1 MIKVLIVEDQRMP
14 RESMEREIKENEEF
28 SLVGSLS
35 AAGFAIG
42 VLKRERVD
50 LILMDV
56 CTNGDM
62 DGIDAAAE
70 IKRLYPETRIIIITS
85 MMEVSYIERA
95 KAAGA
100 DSFWYKDE
108 SRESLMEVIY
118 RTMAGESLYPE
129 RTPEVQIGLASSG
142 ELTPT
147 EIKVL
152 RLVCNGLE
160 YDEMAEKLGCS
171 RNTVKTHV
179 SHLLQK
185 TGYPNR
191 IRLAIA
197 VTNKKFIIPD
207 TKM

>member
-95 KAAGA
+95 KAADA

-108 SRESLMEVIY
+108 SQESLMEVIR